1 MKTRYP
7 NYSQRELPITL
18 SKRERKAAKQQRKA
32 MNCFKRF
39 FEESN
44 SFTDDY
50 NYPDG
55 VTNGSTELFAGVR
68 ESFAGVRDSFAGVR
82 EPFAGV
88 RDSFAGVRDSF
99 AGVRNSFAGV
109 RDSFAG
115 VREPFAGVRESLIG
129 TIPIFI
135 MAGMHRDDYIPEADN
150 KFDALQKGYM
160 QILVNHHSEMGLT
173 LAEIQPLID
182 LADNWDNKWAIARLI
197 DVRHSETVAKNRA
210 RNLFEPA
217 IRLMTKKLKLNDLAK
232 RFLTGM
238 GIHIDKTFRTSSVTP
253 SSAPSIQLVSGG
265 GNLMKLY
272 YGIAQGDDGVLSRGK
287 LKGASMIQYRIKF
300 SIDAPTDYDDYD
312 LTDIASRNHV
322 NILFKLQQKGLK
334 MWITARWGNVAG
346 WGPWSN
352 YIYGYVS

>member
-1 MKTRYP
+1 MLSTLRY
-7 NYSQRELPITL
+7 
-18 SKRERKAAKQQRKA
+18 
-32 MNCFKRF
+32 
-39 FEESN
+39 
-44 SFTDDY
+44 
-50 NYPDG
+50 
-55 VTNGSTELFAGVR
+55 
-68 ESFAGVRDSFAGVR
+68 
-82 EPFAGV
+82 
-88 RDSFAGVRDSF
+88 
-99 AGVRNSFAGV
+99 
-109 RDSFAG
+109 
-115 VREPFAGVRESLIG
+115 
-129 TIPIFI
+129 
-135 MAGMHRDDYIPEADN
+135 DDYIPRPDN

-160 QILVNHHSEMGLT
+160 QILFNHYAEMGLT

-182 LADNWDNKWAIARLI
+182 LADDWDNKWAIARLI

-238 GIHIDKTFRTSSVTP
+238 GIHIDKTFRTSSVIP
-253 SSAPSIQLVSGG
+253 SGVPVLQLISGG
-265 GNLMKLY
+265 GNLVKLY

-312 LTDIASRNHV
+312 LTDLATRNPIH
-322 NILFKLQQKGLK
+322 ILFKLERKGLK